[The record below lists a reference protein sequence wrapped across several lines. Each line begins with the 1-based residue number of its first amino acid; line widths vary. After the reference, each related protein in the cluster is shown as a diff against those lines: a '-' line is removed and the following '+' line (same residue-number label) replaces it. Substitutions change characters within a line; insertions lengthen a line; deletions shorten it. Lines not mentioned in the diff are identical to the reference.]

1 MNFAQLYFA
10 KFFGAVNLIDFMAT
24 LLYNKNTLFRSVY
37 MKHVD
42 IYTDGACSG
51 NPGAGGWAAI
61 LSYKG
66 IEKELSGYMK
76 DTTNNR
82 MELFAIIQ
90 GLKQLKERCE
100 VTVYSDS
107 AYSLNPFLEGWIDG
121 WKASGWKTASKDEVK
136 NVDLWKLLLIEMSK
150 HDVTF
155 VKVKGHSDNE
165 GNNRCDKLAKAAIK
179 KLQSHILAE

>member
-1 MNFAQLYFA
+1 
-10 KFFGAVNLIDFMAT
+10 
-24 LLYNKNTLFRSVY
+24 

-61 LSYKG
+61 LIYKKN
-66 IEKELSGYMK
+66 EKAVSGYFK

-90 GLKQLKERCE
+90 GIRQLKESCE

-107 AYSLNPFLEGWIDG
+107 AYAVEPFLQNWITS
-121 WKASGWKTASKDEVK
+121 WQMNNWRTAAKQDVK
-136 NVDLWKLLLIEMSK
+136 NIDLWKNLLFEIEK
-150 HDVTF
+150 HKVSF
-155 VKVKGHSDNE
+155 VKVKGHADNVY
-165 GNNRCDKLAKAAIK
+165 NNKCDQLARNE
-179 KLQSHILAE
+179 ILKGTQNE